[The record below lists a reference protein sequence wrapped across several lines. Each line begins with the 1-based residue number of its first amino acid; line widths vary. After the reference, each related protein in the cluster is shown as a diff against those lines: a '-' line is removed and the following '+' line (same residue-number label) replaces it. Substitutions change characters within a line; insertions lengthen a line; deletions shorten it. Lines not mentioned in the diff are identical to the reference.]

1 MRFSPVVMRISPVV
15 AIAFVFCFAFNGL
28 PAWAQSGPGPQGGPG
43 VGATTSPGSG
53 AATIG
58 ASLAPSLD
66 TVHQTLAALRLDRW
80 KKGTVRDEASTY
92 IDQIQHDIASNVPP
106 LVETA
111 DGAPGSVG
119 KALPLAKHLGAL
131 YDVLLR
137 VEEAARVVAP
147 DDQVGQLQSALNSL
161 ETARLALNDRMQGS
175 ADAMEKQV
183 VDLRGVIRQQASR
196 PAPAPVP
203 VSVPCTPPVVHHT
216 AVRKKPVATAT
227 PAATTNAG
235 TKPGT
240 TPQNNQNT
248 QKKPATTGTSQTP
261 ATTSH

>member
-1 MRFSPVVMRISPVV
+1 
-15 AIAFVFCFAFNGL
+15 
-28 PAWAQSGPGPQGGPG
+28 
-43 VGATTSPGSG
+43 
-53 AATIG
+53 
-58 ASLAPSLD
+58 
-66 TVHQTLAALRLDRW
+66 
-80 KKGTVRDEASTY
+80 
-92 IDQIQHDIASNVPP
+92 
-106 LVETA
+106 
-111 DGAPGSVG
+111 
-119 KALPLAKHLGAL
+119 
-131 YDVLLR
+131 
-137 VEEAARVVAP
+137 
-147 DDQVGQLQSALNSL
+147 VGQLQSALNSL

>member
-1 MRFSPVVMRISPVV
+1 
-15 AIAFVFCFAFNGL
+15 
-28 PAWAQSGPGPQGGPG
+28 
-43 VGATTSPGSG
+43 
-53 AATIG
+53 
-58 ASLAPSLD
+58 
-66 TVHQTLAALRLDRW
+66 
-80 KKGTVRDEASTY
+80 
-92 IDQIQHDIASNVPP
+92 
-106 LVETA
+106 
-111 DGAPGSVG
+111 
-119 KALPLAKHLGAL
+119 L

-196 PAPAPVP
+196 PVAPPVP

-216 AVRKKPVATAT
+216 AVRKKPVT
-227 PAATTNAG
+227 AATTTPATNGPA
-235 TKPGT
+235 KPGA
-240 TPQNNQNT
+240 TPQNNQNA
-248 QKKPATTGTSQTP
+248 QKKPATTGTSQAP